1 MRLGKQKLVHLDKLT
16 LVQQLRTKVQKIMEA
31 KGSESSIPTVFDA
44 WARPDEKPRFRPDLR
59 QLTADAFTFHGAGTD
74 TTAHTLTMGT
84 WHLINN
90 EDALHKLRN
99 ELRDA
104 IAEPHSKELVSSS
117 VLERLPYLVSN
128 SRQIW

>member
-1 MRLGKQKLVHLDKLT
+1 MSVQKL
-16 LVQQLRTKVQKIMEA
+16 RMKVQKIMEA
-31 KGSESSIPTVFDA
+31 KGSESSIPTVFDV
-44 WARPDEKPRFRPDLR
+44 WARPDEKRKFRPDLR

-90 EDALHKLRN
+90 EDALHRLRN
-99 ELRDA
+99 ELHDA
-104 IAEPHSKELVSSS
+104 IADPDSKELISSS

-128 SRQIW
+128 SRRIREIANDDCSVLW

>member
-1 MRLGKQKLVHLDKLT
+1 MSVQKL
-16 LVQQLRTKVQKIMEA
+16 RMKVQKIMEA
-31 KGSESSIPTVFDA
+31 KGSESSIPTVFDV
-44 WARPDEKPRFRPDLR
+44 WARPDEKRKFRPDLR

-90 EDALHKLRN
+90 EDALHRLRN
-99 ELRDA
+99 ELHDA
-104 IAEPHSKELVSSS
+104 IADPDGKELVSSS

-128 SRQIW
+128 SRRIREIANDDCSVLW